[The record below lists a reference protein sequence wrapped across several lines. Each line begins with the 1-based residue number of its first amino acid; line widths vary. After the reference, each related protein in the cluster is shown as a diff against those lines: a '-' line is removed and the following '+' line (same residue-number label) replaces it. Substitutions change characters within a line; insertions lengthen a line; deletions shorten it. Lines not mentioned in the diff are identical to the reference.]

1 MVEQTV
7 NVDPDGST
15 TFEGAEDAGA
25 EGGEAFE
32 ETMEE
37 IAQGVDPAIYLLV
50 GFIVVAVLYFL
61 HNRKKNS
68 ESDDYFSS
76 YEKVS
81 HVKQSFAGKKLRL
94 RQGGNP
100 RDKTVLYQMV
110 WN

>member
-37 IAQGVDPAIYLLV
+37 IVQGVDPAIYLLV
-50 GFIVVAVLYFL
+50 GFIVVAVLYFVY
-61 HNRKKNS
+61 NRKKNS

-81 HVKQSFAGKKLRL
+81 DVKQSFAGKNLCL
-94 RQGGNP
+94 GQGGNP
-100 RDKTVLYQMV
+100 WNKPVFYQMV
-110 WN
+110 